1 LIVVALAVCAARAE
15 QSVGLEA
22 EGVDPSAALHNS
34 LGLDVRDANG
44 RPVSRE
50 LIEKQMA
57 QSRQTA
63 AVETA
68 VFSGLP
74 KLKKII
80 KLLALAV
87 PLKAWF
93 GAERRAVPL
102 PGAWAMIPKKAE
114 KDVVALPLLAVGL
127 ILSAG
132 AACTR
137 RSRTPTVSS
146 AATPLALRC

>member
-1 LIVVALAVCAARAE
+1 MLALAVCAARAE

-50 LIEKQMA
+50 LIEKQLA
-57 QSRQTA
+57 EARLSA
-63 AVETA
+63 ASETT

-74 KLKKII
+74 KLKAILKF
-80 KLLALAV
+80 LALAM

-93 GAERRAVPL
+93 GASRRAVPL
-102 PGAWAMIPKKAE
+102 PDAWAMAPKKAGKE
-114 KDVVALPLLAVGL
+114 LVALPLLAVAF

-132 AACTR
+132 VARAR
-137 RSRTPTVSS
+137 RRAVPTSSS